1 MLESLHAGLTGL
13 TTFSRALGNISNN
26 VANLNTPGFKR
37 SQVTFQDLLYNQ
49 QQLGGN
55 GERSGGTATGN
66 GVGLGATN
74 IVFTQGELRQSGN
87 EQDAAIDGRGF
98 FILRQEG
105 KLFYSRAGQ
114 FEFDAQGF
122 LTTRASG
129 ARVAVLG
136 SGSQLQDLNIRHLL
150 VSPPKAT
157 TAIALSGNLS
167 VNDGDNQHVIS
178 NIGVVAGNGSTA
190 QLSVTFT
197 SNNNVTPR
205 SWLVQ
210 VKDQAGAVLGEGE
223 VQFQGDGSPAGG
235 FEELGITFT
244 PPGSAA
250 QAIVLQFGRP
260 GGFAG
265 LTNFSAGPES
275 TASAVPVDGIVAGSL
290 AKTRYDEE
298 GTVLLDY
305 SNGQVARAGKLAL
318 AQFQFLPD
326 LRQEGGN
333 LFRNDTGQ
341 EPTIG
346 TALDRGFGRIAGGSI
361 ENSNVDLTQQF
372 SELIVTQR
380 GYQAS
385 SQVISTANEMIQQLL
400 DMKGRR

>member
-1 MLESLHAGLTGL
+1 MLESLYAGLTGL
-13 TTFSRALGNISNN
+13 STFSRALSNISNN

-55 GERSGGTATGN
+55 GLRSGGAAIGN
-66 GVGLGATN
+66 GVELGGTN
-74 IVFTQGELRQSGN
+74 IIFQQGELRQSGN
-87 EQDAAIDGRGF
+87 EQDAAIDGNGF
-98 FILRQEG
+98 FILRRDG
-105 KLFYSRAGQ
+105 DVFYSRAGQ
-114 FEFDAQGF
+114 FEVDAQGF
-122 LTTRASG
+122 LTSRGAG

-136 SGSQLQDLNIRHLL
+136 NGLQLQDLNLRHLL
-150 VSPPKAT
+150 VNPPKPT
-157 TAIALSGNLS
+157 TAITLSGNLS
-167 VNDGDNQHVIS
+167 VNDSDSQHVIGDIRVIAS
-178 NIGVVAGNGSTA
+178 NGSTGT
-190 QLSVTFT
+190 LGVTFT
-197 SNNNVTPR
+197 NNNAVTAR

-210 VKDQAGAVLGEGE
+210 VTDQSGAVLGDGE
-223 VQFQGDGSPAGG
+223 VQFQGDGSPAAG
-235 FEELGITFT
+235 FDELRFAYT
-244 PPGSAA
+244 PPGSLA
-250 QAIVLQFGRP
+250 QAIVLKFGGA

-265 LTNFSAGPES
+265 LTNFSAGPDS
-275 TASAVPVDGIVAGSL
+275 TASAVPLDGIVAGSL
-290 AKTRYDEE
+290 SKVSYDQQ

-305 SNGQVARAGKLAL
+305 SNGEVASAGKLAL

-333 LFRNDTGQ
+333 LFRNDSGQ

-346 TALDRGFGRIAGGSI
+346 AALDAGFGRIVGGSI

-400 DMKGRR
+400 DMRGKR